1 MQNFVE
7 PRYCLNCGKE
17 IPRGKLKPCKYKKR
31 NFCSKSCA
39 SQYNNNNKNKL
50 YIKRQ
55 SIKKKPKFC
64 LNCGN
69 ELQNKQ
75 TKYCC
80 QKCQVDY
87 QQKQWEE
94 KWFSGEISGFS
105 ETDHWGNIP
114 DRIRTY
120 LFNKYDSKC
129 SKCGWGEVN
138 PFTGRVPLE
147 VEHID
152 GDFTNNRPENVTL
165 LCPNCHSLTAT
176 YRGANSGKGRRKTWT
191 PIDYKK
197 IKENSSNKN
206 QKST

>member
-1 MQNFVE
+1 MKAKKNQ
-7 PRYCLNCGKE
+7 CLNCG
-17 IPRGKLKPCKYKKR
+17 
-31 NFCSKSCA
+31 
-39 SQYNNNNKNKL
+39 SQCIN
-50 YIKRQ
+50 
-55 SIKKKPKFC
+55 
-64 LNCGN
+64 
-69 ELQNKQ
+69 
-75 TKYCC
+75 KYCSN
-80 QKCQVDY
+80 KCQRSY
-87 QQKQWEE
+87 EQKVWEK
-94 KWFSGEISGFS
+94 KWLSGEVSGFS
-105 ETDHWGNIP
+105 KTDYWGNIP

-176 YRGANSGKGRRKTWT
+176 YRGANFGKGRRKTWT